1 MRCTSSGVISDHCP
15 STSSRTQYQYT
26 KNMGARIGKMLTL
39 GAMARPRNRPSIPE
53 SSSRLRSSIRHM
65 AQKLARVKSTEK
77 VSGRKKWLFWM
88 WITDSAVNPA
98 ASRPT
103 PVP

>member
-1 MRCTSSGVISDHCP
+1 M
-15 STSSRTQYQYT
+15 
-26 KNMGARIGKMLTL
+26 
-39 GAMARPRNRPSIPE
+39 GAMANPRNSPRIAE
-53 SSSRLRSSIRHM
+53 SRSRLRSSIRHM
-65 AQKLARVKSTEK
+65 AQKLAKVKSTEK

-98 ASRPT
+98 ASKPA